1 MEVIDLLLAI
11 PLIYGLYRGFRKGF
25 LMEVVNI
32 LALVLALIGG
42 FKLMDQAMVVL
53 VDIFGKPGP
62 FLPFLAF
69 LLVFIGI
76 VLGVNILGRAMK
88 GLIGLTILGSI
99 DKFIGAIIGLLKYA
113 FAVSLVLWLI
123 DTFDPEIF
131 GERLRQ
137 DAFLLRFLIGFAPMV
152 FDVLIGFL
160 PFLGDM
166 MDSIRELL
174 SSDGRVAHH

>member
-1 MEVIDLLLAI
+1 MEVIDLVLAVPLL
-11 PLIYGLYRGFRKGF
+11 YGMYRGFRKGF

-53 VDIFGKPGP
+53 VDVFGKPGP

-69 LLVFIGI
+69 ILVFIGI

-88 GLIGLTILGSI
+88 GLIGLTILGSV
-99 DKFIGAIIGLLKYA
+99 DKFIGSLIGLLKYA

-123 DTFDPEIF
+123 DTFDPDVF
-131 GERLRQ
+131 GEQLKK
-137 DAFLLRFLIGFAPMV
+137 DAFLLPFLIGFTPMV
-152 FDVLIGFL
+152 FNFLLGFL
-160 PFLGDM
+160 PFLGEM
-166 MDSIRELL
+166 MDSIRDLL
-174 SSDGRVAHH
+174 SSDSASHH